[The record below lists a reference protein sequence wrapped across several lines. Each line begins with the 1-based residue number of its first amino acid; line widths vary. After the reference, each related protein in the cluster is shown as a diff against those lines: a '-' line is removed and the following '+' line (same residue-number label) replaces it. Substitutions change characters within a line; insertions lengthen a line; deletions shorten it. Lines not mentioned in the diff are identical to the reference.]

1 VLEPLA
7 SPITERL
14 EALARLHEAGIRTWA
29 FFGPV
34 LPVFSDSEEA
44 VDAMFAAL
52 SAVGVSRVLV
62 DTLNLTGA
70 VWGRLLRVLEQNYPD
85 AVAPYRY
92 LHQDRRGY
100 AAALAERVARA
111 AQRHSLPCETA
122 FSAG

>member
-1 VLEPLA
+1 V
-7 SPITERL
+7 
-14 EALARLHEAGIRTWA
+14 ALARLHEAGIRTWA

-44 VDAMFAAL
+44 VHAMFAAL

-85 AVAPYRY
+85 VIAPYRY
-92 LHQDRRGY
+92 LQQDRRGY

-111 AQRHSLPCETA
+111 AQRHNLPHETA
-122 FSAG
+122 F